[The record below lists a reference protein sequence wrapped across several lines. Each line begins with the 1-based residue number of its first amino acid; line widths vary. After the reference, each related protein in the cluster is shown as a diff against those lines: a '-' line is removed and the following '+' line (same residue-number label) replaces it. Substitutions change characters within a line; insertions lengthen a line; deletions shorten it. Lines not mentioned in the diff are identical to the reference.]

1 MTDASPE
8 ASLVRPRVASMSPA
22 AIALAI
28 LLHAATGLAIWWL
41 APLKSPESQDEPI
54 MVSFDGSPSNVGLQE
69 PQRVGPSAES
79 IAANPPPPQEPAQ
92 ETQQQ
97 QAMASSQPPQPQA
110 APTLPLYEFSI
121 PPVPEPPP
129 APTSRDFPK
138 PYSAPPSRPVQRTL
152 PNRPLP
158 PAQQRPASEAPAS
171 IPAPLAGPNPADQI
185 AGQGRQR
192 NDYLSR
198 LHRYLAPYR
207 DRSHRAHGANQ
218 TGQVVTRV
226 TLARDGSVL
235 NVSLASTSGR
245 PAIDAA
251 ELEAI
256 RNAAPFPPLPA
267 NMPGDPVVLVLRTT
281 Y

>member
-1 MTDASPE
+1 VTDAS
-8 ASLVRPRVASMSPA
+8 LVHPRVESMSLT
-22 AIALAI
+22 AIGLAV
-28 LLHAATGLAIWWL
+28 LVHAAVGVAIWWL
-41 APLKSPESQDEPI
+41 SPLKPGEPQDEPI
-54 MVSFDGSPSNVGLQE
+54 MVSFDSSPSNVGLQE
-69 PQRVGPSAES
+69 PERAGPPAES
-79 IAANPPPPQEPAQ
+79 VAASPSPATEATGQE
-92 ETQQQ
+92 QQ
-97 QAMASSQPPQPQA
+97 QAMAQPSTAQPQPE
-110 APTLPLYEFSI
+110 PVPNLPIYEFSI

-129 APTSRDFPK
+129 APTSRDFPR
-138 PYSAPPSRPVQRTL
+138 PYSAPPARPVQRT
-152 PNRPLP
+152 PPTRPLP
-158 PAQQRPASEAPAS
+158 PAQQRPAAEAPAS
-171 IPAPLAGPNPADQI
+171 IPAPLPGPNPADVFV
-185 AGQGRQR
+185 GQGRQR

-235 NVSLASTSGR
+235 NVNLASSSGR

>member
-1 MTDASPE
+1 
-8 ASLVRPRVASMSPA
+8 MSPV
-22 AIALAI
+22 AIGLAI
-28 LLHAATGLAIWWL
+28 LLHAAVGAAIWWL
-41 APLKSPESQDEPI
+41 APLAPTDSQDEPI
-54 MVSFDGSPSNVGLQE
+54 MVSFDSSPSNVGLQE
-69 PQRVGPSAES
+69 PERVGPPAES
-79 IAANPPPPQEPAQ
+79 IAANPPPPQEPAR
-92 ETQQQ
+92 EAEQQ
-97 QAMASSQPPQPQA
+97 QAMASPQPQPQP
-110 APTLPLYEFSI
+110 APTLPLFEFSI

-129 APTSRDFPK
+129 APTSRDFPR
-138 PYSAPPSRPVQRTL
+138 PYSAPPSRPVQRPL

-158 PAQQRPASEAPAS
+158 PAQQRPAAEAPAS
-171 IPAPLAGPNPADQI
+171 KPAPLPGPNPADLI

-207 DRSHRAHGANQ
+207 DRSHKAHGANQ

-235 NVSLASTSGR
+235 DVNLASSSGR